1 MRAPAFWNIKHG
13 RDAAFALR
21 AILWP
26 LSLVY
31 DFVTQKRLKAVKPL
45 RLAVPVVSV
54 GNLTLGGTGK
64 TPLAQVLRQKLA
76 EKFGKAAIVSRGYK
90 GSLAGPIKVDIGTHT
105 ASEVGDEPLMLAH
118 TGDVYIGK
126 DRALAAHLALGD
138 GISAIILDDAHQ
150 NPSLAKDLSIV
161 VVDGE
166 VGFGNGMIFPSGPLR
181 EKPETGLKRADIVV
195 WIGDKAHSGVD
206 LAGFE
211 GDVYFA
217 SIVPQKGEYEGKY
230 LGFCGIGRPEKF
242 ENTLRELGVDLV
254 DLIPFPDHHN
264 FSEKEITE
272 LRTRAAH
279 EGATLITTEKD
290 ISRLA
295 PAQKT
300 GIEVV
305 KIAIEFENP
314 SDISGIMQNLSTKV
328 ANSVEGA
335 TL

>member
-31 DFVTQKRLKAVKPL
+31 DFVTQQRLKAAKPL
-45 RLAVPVVSV
+45 RLVIPVVSV

-64 TPLAQVLRQKLA
+64 TPLAQALRQKLA
-76 EKFGKAAIVSRGYK
+76 EKYGKAAIVSRGYK
-90 GSLAGPIKVDIGTHT
+90 GSLAGPIKVEIGTHT
-105 ASEVGDEPLMLAH
+105 ANEVGDEPLMLAQ

-126 DRALAAHLALGD
+126 DRALGAQLALGD
-138 GISAIILDDAHQ
+138 GINALVLDDGHQ

-161 VVDGE
+161 VVDGD

-195 WIGDKAHSGVD
+195 WIGDKTHVARDLVD
-206 LAGFE
+206 FKGKT
-211 GDVYFA
+211 YFA
-217 SIVPQKGEYEGKY
+217 NITAQKGQYKGKY
-230 LGFCGIGRPEKF
+230 LAFCGIGRPEKF
-242 ENTLRELGVDLV
+242 ENTLRKLGVDLV

-264 FSEKEITE
+264 FSTHEIAE
-272 LRTRAAH
+272 LRARAAN

-290 ISRLA
+290 ISRFG
-295 PAQKT
+295 PTQKI

-314 SDISGIMQNLSTKV
+314 SDISDIMQKLSVKM
-328 ANSVEGA
+328 ANGSKGA